1 MRSFSPLFDIDVA
14 RVFDVRRSL
23 AERRAIGAPA
33 PENIAAQ
40 IARWHK
46 LLD

>member
-1 MRSFSPLFDIDVA
+1 MQSFSPLFDIDVA
-14 RVFDVRRSL
+14 RVFDVRHSL
-23 AERRAIGAPA
+23 AERREVGAPA

-40 IARWHK
+40 IVRWHK